1 MFKLLCFQVLEV
13 VKILPKGYIPN
24 LQKYFNLCNLILILN
39 LKKHQP
45 NNLNSKHLTT
55 WIYFKARWI
64 AFLKLA
70 AESVRIL

>member
-55 WIYFKARWI
+55 
-64 AFLKLA
+64 
-70 AESVRIL
+70 